1 MLENAGIVRELPFQE
16 QSRCDANLSPYAN
29 LVCVGCASV
38 HDARVGQDMV
48 SDLRKRLEVCSDFQF
63 SGQRVDFYG

>member
-16 QSRCDANLSPYAN
+16 QSRYDVNLSPYAN

-38 HDARVGQDMV
+38 HDAKVGQDMV
-48 SDLRKRLEVCSDFQF
+48 SDLRKRLEVRSDSQF
-63 SGQRVDFYG
+63 SGQRVHFYG